1 MDAVYSHRTLH
12 LMDEKSVRDFA
23 LAAHALLK
31 PQGMAIYQTEGDI

>member
-12 LMDEKSVRDFA
+12 LMDEKSVRDFV

-31 PQGMAIYQTEGDI
+31 PHGMVIYQTECHI